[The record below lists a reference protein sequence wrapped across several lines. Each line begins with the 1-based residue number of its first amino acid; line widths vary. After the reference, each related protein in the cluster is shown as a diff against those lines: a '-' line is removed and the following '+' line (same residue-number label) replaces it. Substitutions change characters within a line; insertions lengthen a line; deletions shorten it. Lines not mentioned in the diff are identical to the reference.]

1 MKRIALLAVAAVL
14 SLPAFASAA
23 AWEIDPAHTTVG
35 FSVKH
40 MMVSNVKGQFKTTS
54 GTVEFDPAAP
64 EKAVIDVKI
73 DVASVD
79 TEIGKRD
86 DHLKS
91 PEFFDAAKFPQMTFK
106 SKSVKKVSDGK
117 YKVTGDLTIKGTKKE
132 VTLDVEGLDKGF
144 KNPFSGK
151 ESRGASATGKINR
164 KDFGLTW
171 NMAVEGGGIMVGE
184 EIAIQIDVELIA
196 K

>member
-1 MKRIALLAVAAVL
+1 VKRIALLAVAAVL

-23 AWEIDPAHTTVG
+23 SWEIDPAHTTVG

-151 ESRGASATGKINR
+151 EARGASATGKINR

>member
-1 MKRIALLAVAAVL
+1 MKRIALLALAAVL
-14 SLPAFASAA
+14 SVPSLAAAA
-23 AWEIDPAHTTVG
+23 AWDIDPAHTTVG

-91 PEFFDAAKFPQMTFK
+91 PEFFDVAKFPQMTFK

-132 VTLDVEGLDKGF
+132 VTLDVEGLDKGY

-151 ESRGASATGKINR
+151 ESRGATATTKINR

-184 EIAIQIDVELIA
+184 EIAIQIDVELTA